1 MAGRS
6 GNRCGDAAPH
16 GAYPC
21 QGDDRWCAIA
31 VFSENEWRAF
41 CGVLGNPEWTE
52 KAEFATLSDRK
63 KNEAELDRLT
73 AEWTM
78 KHTAAEVMRLM
89 QAAGVAA
96 GLVSRPEQ
104 LLDDPQLKHRNH
116 FWYLNHSELGSY
128 PHLGESFQLSQTPV
142 AGRLPAPIL
151 GEHTISARAG

>member
-1 MAGRS
+1 
-6 GNRCGDAAPH
+6 
-16 GAYPC
+16 
-21 QGDDRWCAIA
+21 
-31 VFSENEWRAF
+31 
-41 CGVLGNPEWTE
+41 
-52 KAEFATLSDRK
+52 
-63 KNEAELDRLT
+63 
-73 AEWTM
+73 M

-151 GEHTISARAG
+151 GEHTEYVCTKIMNMPDDEFIDLMQQGVFE